1 MPSLDDGLD
10 EPARRA
16 VTVETPGE
24 PGNAAPGCTP
34 SGDAPPAL
42 APFPRGASSDTVP
55 TTAVPS
61 GGGPRDG
68 RPPHV
73 TSPAGLAAPDTF
85 REERRA
91 RARNGGSPGFV
102 VSGDAERIDP
112 PAVDDA
118 PVTAADKAA
127 AADAG
132 ARIASTDA
140 AGPEGGVSAD
150 AREQITA
157 FGALLERVRGRYPP
171 EQVREITRA
180 FTVARDAHEGQ
191 TRHSGEPYITHPVA
205 VAGIVVDMQL
215 DHVSVMGALL
225 HDVLEDTDVER
236 SELASAFGEELAHV
250 VDGLSKLTSLEWRS
264 KEEAQAES
272 FRKMLLAM
280 VSDIR
285 VILIKLA
292 DRLHN
297 MRTIGVMRRD
307 KQRRIG
313 RETLDVYAPIAARLG
328 MYSIKNELEDL
339 GFRAVYPARAR
350 VLAASVEQARR
361 QHRAQSVARVAGRI
375 ETALGEE
382 GIDGTVSGRE
392 KHLYSLYTK
401 MLKKQLPFGRV
412 FDLAALR
419 VVVPS
424 VDECYRVLGIVHRL
438 CKPIPAR
445 FKDFIAVPKEN
456 GYQSLHTVLN
466 DGADGM
472 PIEVQIRTREMDTF
486 AESGIAAHW
495 AYKSGETLGEEH
507 HGAAQVSAHAAAS
520 VNANAS
526 ARARGWLSNL
536 VELEDEARDS
546 VEFVENVKVDLFPG
560 EIYVFTPKGRI
571 IQLPREATPVDFAY
585 AVHSQIGN
593 TCVAARVDRRLMSLS
608 SPLESGQ
615 TVEIICGPKIG
626 PSPMWLNSVVTGK
639 ARSAIRQHL
648 RDLDRNKAA
657 EFGERLLRRAL
668 ARYDRALDDV
678 PERAMRSLL
687 AEFRFAD
694 AVELYIDMGLGLRLP
709 SLMAERLVEKE
720 LGEEPDVPL
729 HDTPPVLIH
738 ADDEPTLHLARCC
751 RPIPGDD
758 VRGFFDAGRGVAV
771 HRSGCRN
778 VQRFRRNPREEVTV
792 DWAPETRGGF
802 EVVIVAQL
810 ANQPGALARVTA
822 TMSLLHVNI
831 ENMEFVRRAE
841 DDISIR
847 FVLSVDSR
855 VQLARIV
862 RRLRNLTVVRSVRR
876 DS

>member
-1 MPSLDDGLD
+1 MPAGETATAAPSGTPPGATVARADATLSRPAAALTVSRTSLDPFVDARHDGSRRD
-10 EPARRA
+10 VARDERPQEARDGAGERAGADETRNAPRSEPA
-16 VTVETPGE
+16 P
-24 PGNAAPGCTP
+24 AP
-34 SGDAPPAL
+34 A
-42 APFPRGASSDTVP
+42 
-55 TTAVPS
+55 
-61 GGGPRDG
+61 
-68 RPPHV
+68 
-73 TSPAGLAAPDTF
+73 
-85 REERRA
+85 REEPR
-91 RARNGGSPGFV
+91 
-102 VSGDAERIDP
+102 
-112 PAVDDA
+112 
-118 PVTAADKAA
+118 
-127 AADAG
+127 
-132 ARIASTDA
+132 
-140 AGPEGGVSAD
+140 PELA
-150 AREQITA
+150 A
-157 FGALLERVRGRYPP
+157 FGALLELVRARYAP
-171 EQVREITRA
+171 EQVHEITRA
-180 FTVARDAHEGQ
+180 FAVARDAHEGQ
-191 TRHSGEPYITHPVA
+191 TRHSGEPYITHPIA
-205 VAGIVVDMQL
+205 VAGIVVGMQL

-225 HDVLEDTDVER
+225 HDVLEDTTVER
-236 SELASAFGEELAHV
+236 GDLVAEFGEELAHV

-280 VSDIR
+280 VTDIR

-313 RETLDVYAPIAARLG
+313 RETLDVYAPIASRLG

-350 VLAASVEQARR
+350 VLEASVEHARR
-361 QHRAQSVARVAGRI
+361 NNRGQNIARVAARI
-375 ETALGEE
+375 EATLGEE
-382 GIDGTVSGRE
+382 GIDGRVSGRE

-401 MLKKQLPFGRV
+401 MLKKQLPFQRI

-438 CKPIPAR
+438 YKPIPAR
-445 FKDFIAVPKEN
+445 FKDFVAVPKEN

-472 PIEVQIRTREMDTF
+472 PIEVQIRTREMDAF

-495 AYKSGETLGEEH
+495 AYKSGETAVGYGH
-507 HGAAQVSAHAAAS
+507 HARE
-520 VNANAS
+520 
-526 ARARGWLSNL
+526 RARGWLSDL
-536 VELEDEARDS
+536 IELEEAAPDT
-546 VEFVENVKVDLFPG
+546 VEFVENVKIDLFPG

-571 IQLPREATPVDFAY
+571 IQLPRHATPVDFAY

-593 TCVAARVDRRLMSLS
+593 SCVAARVDRRLTSLS

-615 TVEIICGPKIG
+615 TVEIICGPKVD

-657 EFGERLLRRAL
+657 EFGERLLGRAL

-678 PERAMRSLL
+678 PERSMQSLL

-694 AVELYIDMGLGLRLP
+694 ATELYIDMGLGLRLP

-720 LGEEPDVPL
+720 LGDESIVPL
-729 HDTPPVLIH
+729 RDTAPVLIH

-751 RPIPGDD
+751 RPIPGDQL
-758 VRGFFDAGRGVAV
+758 RGFFDAGRGIAV

-778 VQRFRRNPREEVTV
+778 VRRFRRNPREEVTV

-802 EVVIVAQL
+802 EVVILVQL
-810 ANQPGALARVTA
+810 VNQPGALARVTA
-822 TMSLLHVNI
+822 TMSLLDVNI
-831 ENMEFVRRAE
+831 ENMEFMRRAE
-841 DDISIR
+841 DDIAIR
-847 FVLSVDSR
+847 FVLSIEGR